1 MLKPRDIKLAKQ
13 LAQLVVEAGE
23 AGIPEIKPA
32 VEAILAG
39 RSAADRKAFLK
50 SFSKAVTREVQK
62 DTLTVESASALSQD
76 ILDQLVERFRGERT
90 RRLEV
95 VQKTNPDLIAG
106 MRVRLGDTVYDA
118 SLSHNLQILASRI
131 R

>member
-1 MLKPRDIKLAKQ
+1 MLNSRDIKLAKQ

-23 AGIPEIKPA
+23 SGIPEIKPA
-32 VEAILAG
+32 VETILAG

-50 SFSKAVTREVQK
+50 AFHKAASRETQK
-62 DTLTVESASALSQD
+62 DTLTVESASQLSGEV
-76 ILDQLVERFRGERT
+76 LDQLVTRFSEGRSRP
-90 RRLEV
+90 LEV
-95 VQKTNPDLIAG
+95 VQKTNPELIAG
-106 MRVRLGDTVYDA
+106 MRVRLGDSVYDA